1 VGGIF
6 VICMSILLLI
16 FIPKMKYLKKW
27 KKNSSPGSSNL
38 SGIQVLNHPKGDELE
53 LKALSSENE
62 QLKLAHEEDEL
73 ELKLLRAENAQLKLT
88 LS

>member
-1 VGGIF
+1 VF
-6 VICMSILLLI
+6 
-16 FIPKMKYLKKW
+16 
-27 KKNSSPGSSNL
+27 
-38 SGIQVLNHPKGDELE
+38 QGDELE
-53 LKALSSENE
+53 LKALRSENE